1 VREPAAARNDTPRE
15 REPEPVEPAKPAGP
29 PPVPELRTPET
40 ADDQQASRQVRE
52 TLERARG
59 LLQQVD
65 YRRLGQEARA
75 QYDTAKQFMDH
86 AEEALRVR
94 NYVAARYLADKAD
107 TIARQ
112 LSGR

>member
-1 VREPAAARNDTPRE
+1 
-15 REPEPVEPAKPAGP
+15 
-29 PPVPELRTPET
+29 VPELRTPET
-40 ADDQQASRQVRE
+40 ADDQQASRQVRD

-59 LLQQVD
+59 LLQQID
-65 YRRLGQEARA
+65 YRRLGREARA

-86 AEEALRVR
+86 AEEALRAR
-94 NYVAARYLADKAD
+94 NYVAAKYLADKAD